1 MRSLCLLCCHSFS
14 LSLPRI
20 VEGSA
25 SWRIPLGVQL
35 VPGLVLA
42 IGCIFLPPSPRLLV
56 AQGRNDEALRTL
68 GKLRLRSER
77 EVQDDPLL
85 RVSAGSIAFLVAFIS
100 PPQTAPPPS
109 LERSNVYR
117 LSFLAS
123 TILTSILYM
132 FHVLVSPW
140 LFFCL
145 GPCVCL
151 VARWL
156 YAHLDRDAR
165 DASGSSTHSTNSGPF
180 IVVVVW
186 DWQWR
191 QSSAKR
197 G

>member
-1 MRSLCLLCCHSFS
+1 M
-14 LSLPRI
+14 
-20 VEGSA
+20 
-25 SWRIPLGVQL
+25 
-35 VPGLVLA
+35 
-42 IGCIFLPPSPRLLV
+42 

-132 FHVLVSPW
+132 FHVLVSPC
-140 LFFCL
+140 LFFL
-145 GPCVCL
+145 SRSLCVCL
-151 VARWL
+151 VAGWL

-191 QSSAKR
+191 QSSTKR